1 MWLRKPGERR
11 SFGPAGAS
19 FASAMP
25 QPTDGLVDLPRSRLR
40 ISLSPFQERAKQ
52 CLAARR
58 IRSTLHPAINH
69 ELLEFGPIG
78 FD

>member
-25 QPTDGLVDLPRSRLR
+25 QLADPMDSPRSRLR
-40 ISLSPFQERAKQ
+40 ISLLPFQERAKQ

-78 FD
+78 VD